1 MHLLITGPNGCGK
14 SSLFRIINGLWP
26 IYGGE
31 LHVPRPIVGKPSMF
45 YIPQR
50 PYLTIGNLRDQIIY
64 PDTVD
69 EMLAKKYTVDML
81 HEIMKTVAL
90 EHIVARYVAYRRQPL
105 DDARNYMY
113 II

>member
-1 MHLLITGPNGCGK
+1 
-14 SSLFRIINGLWP
+14 
-26 IYGGE
+26 
-31 LHVPRPIVGKPSMF
+31 MF